1 VRWPFGV
8 LRLCLL
14 LPHLQPFSNMT
25 GQEPKKEAPQLRL
38 LWDDQLDACLLAVC
52 TPSTHLEVA
61 FNSAHSFSK
70 HHFVEVTDTLHASS
84 YVPI

>member
-1 VRWPFGV
+1 MLPTRPAAHQLVATPERLPQPRRVVRCPLRV

-38 LWDDQLDACLLAVC
+38 LWGDQLEACLLDRLL
-52 TPSTHLEVA
+52 PDTHLR
-61 FNSAHSFSK
+61 K
-70 HHFVEVTDTLHASS
+70 HA
-84 YVPI
+84 P